1 MADTNV
7 NIEAHSEQPVRD
19 GGEPFPRLLAD
30 GLWIVGN
37 SYINLYLVKGDQ
49 AAALIEA
56 GVSAIVDDVV
66 RQIDS
71 LGVRPSF
78 LIVTHPHADHVTGL
92 DGLREAY
99 PEALVVA
106 GEGAPEFL
114 AHPKA
119 ADATVAED
127 RHMSRFLASKG
138 FEPGR
143 QPVEEPPSLADCLLA
158 GEGDEMDLGGVTLRF
173 LAVKGHSPACVNI
186 SIPELDAVI
195 VSDSLGYRFA
205 REGFLPNFLT
215 SYADHMETL
224 DRLRRLTPRIL
235 GVAHHGPLTG
245 PDVDTAFA
253 QAEEAAS
260 VLKRRILSSEKTE
273 EEIINELFEDSYKD
287 EYLVYSPENIRI
299 CSELIVK
306 RAREPDDPNGLS
318 GK

>member
-1 MADTNV
+1 MADRTV
-7 NIEAHSEQPVRD
+7 DIEAHSEQPVRD
-19 GGEPFPRLLAD
+19 EGESFPRLLAD
-30 GLWIVGN
+30 GLWVVGN
-37 SYINLYLVKGDQ
+37 SYINLYLVKGEQ

-56 GVSAIVDDVV
+56 GVSATVDDVV

-119 ADATVAED
+119 AQATVAED

-143 QPVEEPPSLADCLLA
+143 QPVEEPPSLGDCMVA
-158 GEGDEMDLGGVTLRF
+158 REDDEMDLGGVTLRF

-205 REGFLPNFLT
+205 EEGFLPNFLT

-224 DRLRRLTPRIL
+224 DRLRRLKPRIL

-245 PDVDTAFA
+245 PDVDKAFD

-260 VLKRRILSSEKTE
+260 ELKRRILSSEKTE
-273 EEIINELFEDSYKD
+273 DEIIDRLFEDSYKD
-287 EYLVYSPENIRI
+287 EYLVYSPENIRL

-306 RAREPDDPNGLS
+306 RARESDEKPGGQSD
-318 GK
+318 